1 MLQPGGEVPQTHG
14 QWAPGFLRGWKAEPA
29 RRPVRCHKHVVA
41 VGVRAGGEVDPAG
54 GDPEA
59 RHRQEASGLRGSVL
73 AVRRAE
79 RRRDA
84 AGGGSGACPD

>member
-1 MLQPGGEVPQTHG
+1 M
-14 QWAPGFLRGWKAEPA
+14 
-29 RRPVRCHKHVVA
+29 
-41 VGVRAGGEVDPAG
+41 DPAG